1 MLIQFLDSCG
11 VKENLSRPFPVFR
24 VVYVIFLP
32 SGNPIDKSRD
42 TGAHKMINEKRYRT
56 IRDCLV
62 STESLVSPNTVAPFE
77 KRLTCS
83 SQDDGHQIRALSRR
97 FELC

>member
-1 MLIQFLDSCG
+1 
-11 VKENLSRPFPVFR
+11 
-24 VVYVIFLP
+24 
-32 SGNPIDKSRD
+32 
-42 TGAHKMINEKRYRT
+42 MINEKRYRT

-62 STESLVSPNTVAPFE
+62 STENLVSPNTVAPFE
-77 KRLTCS
+77 KQLTCS